1 MYDYCGAEYTGAL
14 VALESRLSVKSYAE
28 DGLSSY
34 SKLHLWAYGK
44 EIEIKSEEHRQERQH
59 GYSCWESGCLYGTR
73 EEAVESSRSILQ
85 AQTLGFY
92 H

>member
-28 DGLSSY
+28 NGLSSY

-44 EIEIKSEEHRQERQH
+44 EIEIKSEEHRQ
-59 GYSCWESGCLYGTR
+59 
-73 EEAVESSRSILQ
+73 
-85 AQTLGFY
+85 
-92 H
+92 